1 MMCEAIN
8 DNNAETCNKCGSTYC
23 AKRLVVRAHKVDSV
37 RWWCWCWWIIIDF
50 CHMGN
55 RGGTWP
61 SVYCVF
67 EHLIFMD
74 LKVFK
79 KKLTNEH

>member
-1 MMCEAIN
+1 MC
-8 DNNAETCNKCGSTYC
+8 GGVGVGVVG
-23 AKRLVVRAHKVDSV
+23 VVR
-37 RWWCWCWWIIIDF
+37 IIIDF

-61 SVYCVF
+61 SAYCVF

-74 LKVFK
+74 LRGFK
-79 KKLTNEH
+79 KRPSLTSIRL

>member
-1 MMCEAIN
+1 MGTVQI
-8 DNNAETCNKCGSTYC
+8 ETIDYC
-23 AKRLVVRAHKVDSV
+23 AKRLVDRAHKVDRFPDSDSSDSDSV
-37 RWWCWCWWIIIDF
+37 PDYKRF
-50 CHMGN
+50 LQVGN

-79 KKLTNEH
+79 KRPSLTSIRL